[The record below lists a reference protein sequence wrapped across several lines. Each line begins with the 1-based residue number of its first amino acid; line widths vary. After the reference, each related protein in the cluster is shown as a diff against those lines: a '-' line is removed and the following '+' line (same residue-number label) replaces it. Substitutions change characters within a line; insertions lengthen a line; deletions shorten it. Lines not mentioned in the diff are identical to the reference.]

1 MGGGIQVNIIEDR
14 VHFMFQGTNL
24 CLDLDGNNE
33 IENGSVQAWKQN
45 DSAAQKWLIKKVNN
59 KDTFY
64 ILIGNNSALTY
75 NESDDKICIK
85 EFTYADNQKWVI
97 K

>member
-1 MGGGIQVNIIEDR
+1 
-14 VHFMFQGTNL
+14 MFEGTNL
-24 CLDLDGNNE
+24 CLDLNGNNE
-33 IENGSVQAWKQN
+33 IENGSVQAWTQN
-45 DSAAQKWLIKKVNN
+45 DSEAQKWVIKRVKNY